1 MNNDAYKLKYM
12 KYKSKY
18 LELKEMNAGMNP
30 VEVNMI
36 EKIRILKDE
45 MKVLN
50 DLLIKI
56 KRGENTNIFEII
68 KEHSRISKYVYDIF
82 RSWFLE
88 SEEGREW
95 LLKKREELKLIKNE
109 ESYNLKINLLTD
121 NITLEQIKVE
131 NYENGDIISTPINR
145 GYDEIENTI
154 NINIHTH
161 PYNQGLHYLNEDF
174 KYHNKGRLNYP
185 KLLSMP
191 SYIDISTSLK
201 ADLRYYTFNGIISE
215 SDISFYS
222 IHDELIMEMFQNPI
236 KQDLLFDVLMH
247 NANEIKSD
255 LVKDIYQKLT
265 TEELI
270 SQLKKRYLNLLDP
283 EHDARIKAIKF
294 EIIKLD

>member
-1 MNNDAYKLKYM
+1 
-12 KYKSKY
+12 
-18 LELKEMNAGMNP
+18 MNAGMNP

-50 DLLIKI
+50 DLIIKD
-56 KRGENTNIFEII
+56 KRGENINIFEII
-68 KEHSRISKYVYDIF
+68 KEYSRISKYVYDIF

-88 SEEGREW
+88 SEAGRSW

-109 ESYNLKINLLTD
+109 EAYNLKINLLTD
-121 NITLEQIKVE
+121 NITLEQIEIE
-131 NYENGDIISTPINR
+131 NDEDGNIISVPVNQ
-145 GYDEIENTI
+145 GYDEIENRI

-161 PYNQGLHYLNEDF
+161 PYNQGLHYLDF
-174 KYHNKGRLNYP
+174 KLPYKGELNYP

-191 SYIDISTSLK
+191 SYIDISTSLE
-201 ADLRYYTFNGIISE
+201 ANLRYYTFDGIISE

-222 IHDELIMEMFQNPI
+222 MHDELIMEMIQNPI
-236 KQDLLFDVLMH
+236 KLDLLFDVLMH

>member
-1 MNNDAYKLKYM
+1 MNNDSYKLKYL
-12 KYKSKY
+12 KYKEKY

-50 DLLIKI
+50 DLIIKI
-56 KRGENTNIFEII
+56 NRGENINIFEII
-68 KEHSRISKYVYDIF
+68 KLKEYSRISKYVYDIF

-109 ESYNLKINLLTD
+109 EAYNLKINLLTD
-121 NITLEQIKVE
+121 NITLEQIEIE
-131 NYENGDIISTPINR
+131 NDEDGNIISVPVNQ

-161 PYNQGLHYLNEDF
+161 PYNQGLHYLDF
-174 KYHNKGRLNYP
+174 KLPYKGELNYP

-191 SYIDISTSLK
+191 SNIDINTSLE
-201 ADLRYYTFNGIISE
+201 ANLRYYTFDGIISE

-222 IHDELIMEMFQNPI
+222 MHEELIMEMIQNPI
-236 KQDLLFDVLMH
+236 KHDLLFDVLMY
-247 NANEIKSD
+247 NANHIKSD
-255 LVKDIYQKLT
+255 LVMDIYQRLS

-270 SQLKKRYLNLLDP
+270 SQLKKRYLNLL
-283 EHDARIKAIKF
+283 EHDSIKAIKF